1 MDNTFLLFVH
11 SLLRYGVLLLVGAA
25 GLLHLRGY
33 LQQRPILTYE
43 RTLAIVALSVCHIQ
57 LVVGLVLY
65 LTKFNDYARLSG
77 DVGRFWKME
86 HLGTMLIA
94 IALVT
99 FGRISSKRA
108 EEELEKQ
115 KRVAI
120 FYLIALALMLW
131 ATPWPFRESVGHG
144 RGWI

>member
-43 RTLAIVALSVCHIQ
+43 RTMAIVAVILCHAQ
-57 LVVGLVLY
+57 LVVGLILY
-65 LTKFNDYARLSG
+65 LIGFKYYSQMSG

-99 FGRISSKRA
+99 IGRASSRRA
-108 EEELEKQ
+108 QDELVKQ
-115 KRVAI
+115 KRIAI

-131 ATPWPFRESVGHG
+131 ATPWPSREAIGHG